1 MSSSS
6 AVKIPSSFI
15 EALIK
20 LTVEPSEHS
29 PSEEIKLSTI
39 VICDGFSSKDK
50 TRLLPT
56 NPAPITRILESSNLA
71 RHYFLSGGVR

>member
-20 LTVEPSEHS
+20 LTVEPSGTFS
-29 PSEEIKLSTI
+29 FSEEIKLSTI
-39 VICDGFSSKDK
+39 VICDGFFLAKIKQDCFLQI
-50 TRLLPT
+50 LL
-56 NPAPITRILESSNLA
+56 LQSQE
-71 RHYFLSGGVR
+71 F